1 MLISYL
7 RVAAILTV
15 AALLS
20 ACAQPARTSAMVVN
34 VSAQTILPEDSG
46 LTNAVA
52 VGAITGGEATNPIW
66 TSQIGNPEFRQA
78 LSLSLQQHTML
89 AQGDAP
95 MTLQAQLLQV
105 DQPLVGFDMT
115 VTATVAYKITNA
127 TGEQVFDE
135 TVTVPHTATFS
146 DAFLGAER
154 LRLANEGAIRA
165 NIKRFLETL
174 ATQAKDDPA
183 RFGAPL
189 VSELRLNLG

>member
-1 MLISYL
+1 MLIPSF
-7 RVAAILTV
+7 RIAVILTV

-52 VGAITGGEATNPIW
+52 VGTVTGGEATNPIW
-66 TSQIGNPEFRQA
+66 TSQVGNPEFHQA

-95 MTLQAQLLQV
+95 MTLQAQLLQI
-105 DQPLVGFDMT
+105 DQPLIGFDMT

-127 TGEQVFDE
+127 TGEQVFNE
-135 TVTVPHTATFS
+135 SVTVPYTATFS
-146 DAFLGAER
+146 DAFVGAER
-154 LRLANEGAIRA
+154 LRLANEGAIRV

-189 VSELRLNLG
+189 VSGLRLNLS